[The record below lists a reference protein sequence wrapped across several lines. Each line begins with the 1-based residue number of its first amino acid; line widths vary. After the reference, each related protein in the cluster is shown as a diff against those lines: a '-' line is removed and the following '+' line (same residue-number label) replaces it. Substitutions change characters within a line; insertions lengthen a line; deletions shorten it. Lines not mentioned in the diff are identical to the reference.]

1 MPKKKIVQEVPE
13 VERDED
19 LDVVTEFMYVAAD
32 ATKAEALRSRVLVA
46 YADFD
51 EYEAGDVF
59 TPPAGWVR
67 DDGFEEFRSVSH
79 KNKGGGEVGIAFSVP
94 GEIIDTKTKE
104 RLSRRVVLPL
114 KEA

>member
-13 VERDED
+13 VEGEITFAIEETPT
-19 LDVVTEFMYVAAD
+19 VKPAKVA
-32 ATKAEALRSRVLVA
+32 KAETVLVA

-51 EYEAGDVF
+51 KYKAGDVF